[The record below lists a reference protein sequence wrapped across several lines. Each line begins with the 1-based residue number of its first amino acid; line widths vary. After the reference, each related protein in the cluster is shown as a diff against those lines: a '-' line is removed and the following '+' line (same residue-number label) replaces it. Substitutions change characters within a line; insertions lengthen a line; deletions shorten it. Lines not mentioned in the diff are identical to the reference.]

1 MQPEVEYLTAW
12 FLTSQL
18 FDAVRYHIQRDRDLR
33 NSYFCG
39 DPIDLSNTIQ
49 VASRFGGGRAAR
61 RPSSKP
67 IQLRTGEAVFMI
79 VEGAAR
85 NQLENVRHM
94 PLKRPI
100 ANASE
105 QSHILCETG
114 HPFSTTFSYR
124 QACPPRFRAIQRSLT
139 VREPACLGGAGPQI
153 VRSNRLTLASI
164 RPSTHLYRFRT
175 NPRPD
180 CGAPQV

>member
-39 DPIDLSNTIQ
+39 DPIVLSNTIQ

-105 QSHILCETG
+105 QSHILCETIHFRRRSVTG
-114 HPFSTTFSYR
+114 KPARRDFGRSSVVSPS
-124 QACPPRFRAIQRSLT
+124 ANPPVSV
-139 VREPACLGGAGPQI
+139 VR
-153 VRSNRLTLASI
+153 VRR
-164 RPSTHLYRFRT
+164 
-175 NPRPD
+175 
-180 CGAPQV
+180 